1 MLFKAD
7 LGKRV
12 DNLVGAVDGRD
23 DKRFFAALRG
33 IVGATPKAR
42 PDEVDAALARLTS
55 VLAEIPLG
63 MGGDLA
69 QVAGSMADYGTD
81 AAVVVV
87 PTLVSRATNAME
99 QAARF
104 AELYGA
110 VFGDLPDPDDAGQIG
125 PTIERFVETAP
136 NRGMAQPDAYN
147 LVQAWF
153 SGGKWVQ
160 PVLYLSQRKDVRAVL
175 PERPRLTAA
184 IDATREHIGT
194 AHWLYGLLLVL
205 DDEPLVVLHRATRR
219 GYRVTISGVGDNFQ
233 LHTLLAA
240 ALIGDESQGLV
251 PGQRPSASE
260 IAAASDGEDLTP
272 AGGIRGNFNLVD
284 AHGEWIWNEG
294 RPADIPKLEG
304 KRVVVIDPPPYPRS
318 WNAGRPYP
326 LMRPTVTVDGML
338 PADEAA
344 HWLGLVKPS
353 QRG

>member
-1 MLFKAD
+1 MD

-12 DNLVGAVDGRD
+12 DDLVRAADGRD
-23 DKRFFAALRG
+23 EKRFFAATRG
-33 IVGATPKAR
+33 IADATPKAR
-42 PDEVDAALARLTS
+42 PDEVDAALARLTP
-55 VLAEIPLG
+55 VLNGIPFG
-63 MGGDLA
+63 IGGDLA
-69 QVAGSMADYGTD
+69 QIAGSMADYATD
-81 AAVVVV
+81 PAVVV
-87 PTLVSRATNAME
+87 PTLVGRAADAME

-110 VFGDLPDPDDAGQIG
+110 VFEDLPDADDPEQIG
-125 PTIERFVETAP
+125 PTIDRFVETAP
-136 NRGMAQPDAYN
+136 NRGMSQRDAEH

-153 SGGKWVQ
+153 SGGMWVQ

-175 PERPRLTAA
+175 PERTRLTAA
-184 IDATREHIGT
+184 IHAMDGHIGT

-205 DDEPLVVLHRATRR
+205 DDEPLIVLHPESGR
-219 GYRVTISGVGDNFQ
+219 GYQVTISGIGDNFQ

-240 ALIGDESQGLV
+240 ALIGDESQGLL
-251 PGQRPSASE
+251 PGQRPSAAE
-260 IAAASDGEDLTP
+260 VAAASDGEDLTP

-284 AHGEWIWNEG
+284 AYGEWIWNEG

-304 KRVVVIDPPPYPRS
+304 KRIVVLEPPPYPRR
-318 WNAGRPYP
+318 WNAGRAYP
-326 LMRPTVTVDGML
+326 LMPPMVTVDGML

>member
-1 MLFKAD
+1 MLFRAD

-12 DNLVGAVDGRD
+12 DNLVGAVDSRD
-23 DKRFFAALRG
+23 DKRFFTALRG

-63 MGGDLA
+63 MGGELA
-69 QVAGSMADYGTD
+69 QIAGSMADYGTD
-81 AAVVVV
+81 VSVVV
-87 PTLVSRATNAME
+87 PTLVGRATDAME

-110 VFGDLPDPDDAGQIG
+110 VFGDLPDADDAEQIG

-147 LVQAWF
+147 LLQAWF
-153 SGGKWVQ
+153 SGGQWVQ

-175 PERPRLTAA
+175 PDRPRLTAA
-184 IDATREHIGT
+184 VGAMREHIGT

-219 GYRVTISGVGDNFQ
+219 GFRVTISGVGDNFQ
-233 LHTLLAA
+233 LHTLLAD
-240 ALIGDESQGLV
+240 ALIGDEAQGLV
-251 PGQRPSASE
+251 PGQRPSAAE
-260 IAAASDGEDLTP
+260 IAAASDGEDLAP

-304 KRVVVIDPPPYPRS
+304 RRVVVIDPPPYPRS

-326 LMRPTVTVDGML
+326 LMRPTVTLDGML
-338 PADEAA
+338 PADEAG
-344 HWLGLVKPS
+344 HWLDLVKPS
-353 QRG
+353 QRE

>member
-7 LGKRV
+7 LGKLI
-12 DNLVGAVDGRD
+12 DNLVGSVDSRD
-23 DKRFFAALRG
+23 DKRFFAAVQG
-33 IVGATPKAR
+33 IGRATPKAR
-42 PDEVDAALARLTS
+42 PDEVDAALARLTP

-63 MGGDLA
+63 MGGELA
-69 QVAGSMADYGTD
+69 QIAGSMADYGTD
-81 AAVVVV
+81 AAVVV
-87 PTLVSRATNAME
+87 PTLARRVTNAME
-99 QAARF
+99 QTARF
-104 AELYGA
+104 AELHGA
-110 VFGDLPDPDDAGQIG
+110 VFGDLPDPGDAEQIG

-136 NRGMAQPDAYN
+136 NRGMAKSDAFN
-147 LVQAWF
+147 LVEAWF
-153 SGGKWVQ
+153 SGGRWVQ
-160 PVLYLSQRKDVRAVL
+160 AVLYLSQRKDVRAVL

-184 IDATREHIGT
+184 IGATREHIGT

-251 PGQRPSASE
+251 PGQRPSAAE
-260 IAAASDGEDLTP
+260 IAAASDGEDLAP

-294 RPADIPKLEG
+294 RPADIPELEG
-304 KRVVVIDPPPYPRS
+304 ERVVVIDPPSYPRS
-318 WNAGRPYP
+318 WNSGRPYP
-326 LMRPTVTVDGML
+326 LMRPTVTVNGML